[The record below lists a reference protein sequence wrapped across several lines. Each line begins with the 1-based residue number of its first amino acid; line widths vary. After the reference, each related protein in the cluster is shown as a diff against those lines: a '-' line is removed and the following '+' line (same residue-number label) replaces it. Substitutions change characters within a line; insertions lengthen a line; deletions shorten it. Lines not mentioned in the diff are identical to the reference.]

1 MLGLKILQYKLVQ
14 IPTHLLFIKGLN
26 ESHACNHPL
35 NFSLIFQQFIF
46 IFELFSLYRYALAL
60 YYFEFFNCNCIFS
73 SFPFFFK
80 FMHLPSNIYFP
91 FFFFNFRDI
100 LFLISISSFLSCFES
115 FTFVISN
122 SSTPSLALIFNLH
135 MLSFQFN
142 AIYLFSV
149 YVFKHFNLFYSLLA
163 FFPILFFFIYDFF
176 S

>member
-1 MLGLKILQYKLVQ
+1 MLWHFIILSSLIV
-14 IPTHLLFIKGLN
+14 IVSFLL
-26 ESHACNHPL
+26 SH
-35 NFSLIFQQFIF
+35 FSLNLCIYLLIFTF
-46 IFELFSLYRYALAL
+46 L
-60 YYFEFFNCNCIFS
+60 
-73 SFPFFFK
+73 
-80 FMHLPSNIYFP
+80 

-142 AIYLFSV
+142 AIYLLSV

>member
-91 FFFFNFRDI
+91 FFFLTFETSYSSSP
-100 LFLISISSFLSCFES
+100 FL
-115 FTFVISN
+115 
-122 SSTPSLALIFNLH
+122 
-135 MLSFQFN
+135 LSFHALN
-142 AIYLFSV
+142 HLLLS
-149 YVFKHFNLFYSLLA
+149 SLTLLHL
-163 FFPILFFFIYDFF
+163 PLL
-176 S
+176 

>member
-1 MLGLKILQYKLVQ
+1 MNYFLCTDMLWHFIILSSLIV
-14 IPTHLLFIKGLN
+14 IVSFLL
-26 ESHACNHPL
+26 SH
-35 NFSLIFQQFIF
+35 FSLNLCIYLLIFTF
-46 IFELFSLYRYALAL
+46 L
-60 YYFEFFNCNCIFS
+60 
-73 SFPFFFK
+73 
-80 FMHLPSNIYFP
+80 
-91 FFFFNFRDI
+91 FFFNFRDI